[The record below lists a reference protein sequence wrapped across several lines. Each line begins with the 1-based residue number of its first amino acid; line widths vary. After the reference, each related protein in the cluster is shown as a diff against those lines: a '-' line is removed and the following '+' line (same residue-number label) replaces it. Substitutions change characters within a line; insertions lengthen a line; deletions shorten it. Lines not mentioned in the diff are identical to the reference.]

1 MERVGQGLRAREVE
15 PARST
20 VCQAEMLG
28 RCDMSAGELILKRNG
43 KSFSAVDVGG
53 VPQEPGSG
61 WRDGGKGQ
69 HNSTLATR
77 SGKQGNGVVRSWVW
91 PTLCQ
96 LTLTGKQAESLPM
109 PRSEDP
115 P

>member
-15 PARST
+15 RARST
-20 VCQAEMLG
+20 VCQAELLG
-28 RCDMSAGELILKRNG
+28 RCDMSAGELVLKRDG

-61 WRDGGKGQ
+61 WRDSGKGQ

-77 SGKQGNGVVRSWVW
+77 SGNKAAGW
-91 PTLCQ
+91 
-96 LTLTGKQAESLPM
+96 
-109 PRSEDP
+109 
-115 P
+115 